1 MANERILVTG
11 ASGYLGSHIVQAL
24 VNSGYNV
31 RATAR
36 PAKVA
41 DLQAAYDT
49 TYNTNGSNK
58 AQVVATSDLVH
69 GVFPEIFEG
78 IDALIHVAS
87 PLPGKEEPEALIDVA
102 VEATQNILR
111 QAEKAGI
118 TRIVVTSSIASVW
131 KASPDPL
138 ALVLDTGSSWTDWNP
153 TTKEVALKTGNPLV
167 IYAASK
173 TYAERAVWEFA
184 DAHPHVDITTLNPPF
199 FYGPFA
205 PTQSFPTFDASALST
220 AGMLYRLLSPD
231 GVYPPNAEHI
241 DVRDVAKA
249 HVLAL
254 KSPPTSVVGR
264 KRIIIASP
272 HGLNFATLTDFLAE
286 KRPALKDRLTKETPP
301 KTDRYNVP
309 LDFARVEQV
318 LGLKKSDFYDFEDTI
333 LDTIDQL
340 LELEAGWKSA
350 ML

>member
-1 MANERILVTG
+1 MANERVLVTG

-24 VNSGYNV
+24 INSGYNV

-41 DLQAAYDT
+41 DLQVAYDAE
-49 TYNTNGSNK
+49 YNTNNSDK

-69 GVFPEIFEG
+69 GAFPEIFEG

-87 PLPGKEEPEALIDVA
+87 PLPGREEPAALIDVA

-118 TRIVVTSSIASVW
+118 TRIVVTSSIASTR
-131 KASPDPL
+131 KASPDPG
-138 ALVLDTGSSWTDWNP
+138 ALVLDTDWNT
-153 TTKEVALKTGNPLV
+153 TTKEAALKTGNPLL
-167 IYAASK
+167 IYATSK

-205 PTQSFPTFDASALST
+205 PTQKFPTFDASALST

-231 GVYPPNAEHI
+231 GPYPPNADHI

-254 KSPPTSVVGR
+254 KSPPSSVVGR

-272 HGLNFATLTDFLAE
+272 HGLNFASLVDFIAE
-286 KRPALKDRLTKETPP
+286 KRPAFKDRLTRKAPP
-301 KTDRYNVP
+301 KLDRDRVP
-309 LDFARVEQV
+309 LSFARVEQV
-318 LGLKKSDFYDFEDTI
+318 LGLRESDFHNLEDT
-333 LDTIDQL
+333 LLETIDQL
-340 LELEAGWKSA
+340 LVLEAGWKS
-350 ML
+350 

>member
-1 MANERILVTG
+1 MANERVLVTG

-24 VNSGYNV
+24 INSGYNV

-41 DLQAAYDT
+41 GLQAAYDAE
-49 TYNTNGSNK
+49 YNTNGSDR

-87 PLPGKEEPEALIDVA
+87 PLPGREEPEALIDVA

-118 TRIVVTSSIASVW
+118 TRIVVTSSIASTW
-131 KASPDPL
+131 KPDPA
-138 ALVLDTGSSWTDWNP
+138 ALVLDTDWNT
-153 TTKEVALKTGNPLV
+153 TTKEAALKTGNPLL
-167 IYAASK
+167 IYATSK

-184 DAHPHVDITTLNPPF
+184 DAHTHVDITTLNPPF

-205 PTQSFPTFDASALST
+205 PTQKFPTFDASALST

-231 GVYPPNAEHI
+231 GPYPPNADHI

-264 KRIIIASP
+264 KRIIVASP
-272 HGLNFATLTDFLAE
+272 HGLNFATLTDLIAE
-286 KRPALKDRLTKETPP
+286 KRPALKDRLTKAAPP
-301 KTDRYNVP
+301 KMDRDRVP
-309 LDFARVEQV
+309 LDFDRVEQV
-318 LGLKKSDFYDFEDTI
+318 LGLRKSDFHSLEDT
-333 LDTIDQL
+333 LLETIDQL
-340 LELEAGWKSA
+340 LVLEAGWKSSN
-350 ML
+350 L